1 MKDLL
6 LNVSGITETK
16 LFMLDTIIKLAKG
29 NNGFVGV
36 GDLEYIKK
44 NLIEE
49 AKKGE
54 LDDVFTKMEN
64 EENE

>member
-16 LFMLDTIIKLAKG
+16 LFMLDTIIGLAKR

-44 NLIEE
+44 SLIEE
-49 AKKGE
+49 ARKGE
-54 LDDVFTKMEN
+54 MDDVFTKL
-64 EENE
+64 EEEA